1 MPYRKESVILR
12 AFHVPVLLMSQTRK
26 SLLTAFIAG
35 LSCVFG
41 FAPFGLFPVPVL
53 ALAVLFALWARAA
66 TPRAAGRLGFAFGF
80 GLFAAGIGWIYVALH
95 DYGGMPL
102 WLALPATLLFAAFL
116 ALFPALAGY
125 AQARLPALT
134 GAVFRSPEEEGRFR
148 LEAVYS
154 LPAQVSLCVLMPA
167 ALVLVEWLRG
177 TIFTG
182 FPWLTLGY
190 AHSDSPLAGYA
201 PLLGVYGVS
210 LVAALSAGLL
220 ATIALAVFPFPP
232 VRAEPVEARSEQ
244 AEAICSSFD
253 KFRTN
258 GLKIPS
264 VWIALIVLAVL
275 WLGGALLRSVAWTQ
289 PHGEPFSVAL
299 VQGNIAQDIK
309 FNEGALVGTL
319 ETYRRLTLQNPA
331 RLTILPETALPL
343 LRHEVPPGLV
353 EQLRGHARK
362 NGGDIL
368 IGAFERNNGSYYN
381 GVFTLG
387 TADEQR
393 YRKQHLV
400 PFGEFI
406 PLRPLLG
413 WFINGVLDIPM
424 GDLARGDARQE
435 PLNIAGQRVAPNIC
449 YEDVFG
455 EEIIRALPQATLLV
469 NVTNDAW
476 YGHSHAAAQHNQ
488 ISQLRAL
495 ETGRMMLR
503 ATNTGVTSIIGADGR
518 VLQQLPQHQEG
529 VLLGMAQGHQGITPY
544 VRWGNAAV
552 LLLLIA
558 MLAYAWL
565 RGKSIDPLPVPA
577 RGIPAASGSE
587 AARSGETGEGAE
599 GG

>member
-1 MPYRKESVILR
+1 
-12 AFHVPVLLMSQTRK
+12 MSKTRK

-41 FAPFGLFPVPVL
+41 FAPFGVFVIPVL
-53 ALAVLFALWARAA
+53 ALAVLFALWSRADD
-66 TPRAAGRLGFAFGF
+66 PRAAGWLGFSF
-80 GLFAAGIGWIYVALH
+80 GLGLFVAGIGWIYIALH

-102 WLALPATLLFAAFL
+102 LLALPATLLFAAFI

-148 LEAVYS
+148 AEAVYS

-167 ALVLVEWLRG
+167 AWVLIEWLRG

-201 PLLGVYGVS
+201 PLLGVYGAS
-210 LVAALSAGLL
+210 LVAAVSAGLL
-220 ATIALAVFPFPP
+220 AMLWCKRWSRQGQIALAVL
-232 VRAEPVEARSEQ
+232 VA
-244 AEAICSSFD
+244 
-253 KFRTN
+253 
-258 GLKIPS
+258 L
-264 VWIALIVLAVL
+264 WI
-275 WLGGALLRSVAWTQ
+275 GGAALRAIAWTQ

-299 VQGNIAQDIK
+299 VQGNIAQDLK
-309 FNEGALVGTL
+309 FNEDALPGTL
-319 ETYRRLTLQNPA
+319 ETYRRLTMQNPA
-331 RLTILPETALPL
+331 RLTVLPETALPL
-343 LRHEVPPGLV
+343 LRHEVPPALV
-353 EQLRGHARK
+353 EQLRNHARK

-387 TADEQR
+387 MAEEQH

-424 GDLARGDARQE
+424 GDLARGEERQA
-435 PLNIAGQRVAPNIC
+435 PLEVAGQRVAANIC

-488 ISQLRAL
+488 IAQLRAL

-518 VLQQLPQHQEG
+518 VLQQLPQHREA
-529 VLLGMAQGHQGITPY
+529 VLNGMAQGYQGVTPY

-552 LLLLIA
+552 MLLLIA
-558 MLAYAWL
+558 MLAYARL
-565 RGKSIDPLPVPA
+565 R
-577 RGIPAASGSE
+577 RIPSE
-587 AARSGETGEGAE
+587 G
-599 GG
+599 

>member
-1 MPYRKESVILR
+1 MPKN
-12 AFHVPVLLMSQTRK
+12 RK
-26 SLLTAFIAG
+26 SLLAAFIAG

-41 FAPFGLFPVPVL
+41 FAPLGIFIIPVF
-53 ALAVLFALWARAA
+53 ALAVLFTLWGRADS
-66 TPRAAGRLGFAFGF
+66 PRVAGWLGFAFGL
-80 GLFAAGIGWIYVALH
+80 GLFIAGISWIYVALH

-102 WLALPATLLFAAFL
+102 LLALLATLLFAAFI

-125 AQARLPALT
+125 AQARFAAANGT
-134 GAVFRSPEEEGRFR
+134 R
-148 LEAVYS
+148 LILV
-154 LPAQVSLCVLMPA
+154 MPA
-167 ALVLVEWLRG
+167 AWVLAEWLRG

-210 LVAALSAGLL
+210 LVVAASAGLL
-220 ATIALAVFPFPP
+220 STLLSPRPLGERARERGAAFAALL
-232 VRAEPVEARSEQ
+232 
-244 AEAICSSFD
+244 I
-253 KFRTN
+253 
-258 GLKIPS
+258 L
-264 VWIALIVLAVL
+264 WI
-275 WLGGALLRSVAWTQ
+275 GGAALRSVAWTQ
-289 PHGEPFSVAL
+289 PHGEPISVAL
-299 VQGNIAQDIK
+299 VQGNIAQDLK
-309 FNEGALVGTL
+309 FNEDALVGTL

-343 LRHEVPPGLV
+343 LRHEVPPALI
-353 EQLRGHARK
+353 EQLRSHARE

-387 TADEQR
+387 TADEQH

-406 PLRPLLG
+406 PLRPLIG

-424 GDLARGDARQE
+424 GDLARGDIRQV
-435 PLNIAGQRVAPNIC
+435 PLAVAGQRVAANIC

-455 EEIIRALPQATLLV
+455 EEIIRALPQATLLA
-469 NVTNDAW
+469 NFTNDAW

-518 VLQQLPQHQEG
+518 VLQQLPQHQEA
-529 VLLGMAQGHQGITPY
+529 VLNGMAQGYQGITPY

-552 LLLLIA
+552 MLLIA
-558 MLAYAWL
+558 LMLAYA
-565 RGKSIDPLPVPA
+565 RA
-577 RGIPAASGSE
+577 RRYTSPKKGRPG
-587 AARSGETGEGAE
+587 GVEG
-599 GG
+599 